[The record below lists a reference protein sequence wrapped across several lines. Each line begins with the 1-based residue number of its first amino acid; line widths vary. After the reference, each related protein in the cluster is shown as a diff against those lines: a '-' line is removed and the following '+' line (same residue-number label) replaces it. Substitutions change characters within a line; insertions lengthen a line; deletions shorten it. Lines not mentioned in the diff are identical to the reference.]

1 MLNPRG
7 IHAQENLSTQQQPA
21 QEGAWIP
28 RADEDGEGAPRAQ
41 APPRQRP
48 EEIDSFDELK
58 PGERLTRDDRL
69 HHRREFDAIYSR
81 GVRIPGRHFILFILP
96 NTLGRSRLG
105 VTLSRK
111 IGGAVVRNKARRRL
125 REIFRKHRAL
135 LTGGLDI
142 VVHARPE
149 IAGQSLDVLRRQFIE
164 GIARFDGRQGS
175 RR

>member
-1 MLNPRG
+1 MPNPRG
-7 IHAQENLSTQQQPA
+7 IHVQENLSTKQPPPP
-21 QEGAWIP
+21 EGAWIP
-28 RADEDGEGAPRAQ
+28 RADEDREGAPRAQ

-48 EEIDSFDELK
+48 EKIDSIDELR

-81 GVRIPGRHFILFILP
+81 GIRIPGRYFILFLLP

-111 IGGAVVRNKARRRL
+111 IGGAVVRNLARRRL

-142 VVHARPE
+142 VVHARTE
-149 IAGQSLDVLRRQFIE
+149 IAGQSLDVLRRQFID
-164 GIARFDGRQGS
+164 GIARFDARQGI
-175 RR
+175 RQ